1 MAKAKKGDYLSCKV
15 CGLVVVVD
23 EACGCATSE
32 ILCCEKPMAKGKAAA
47 KKKPA
52 VKAAAAPAKIAKKA
66 TAKATPKKINAKTS
80 AKTAAK
86 AKPAVKKPT
95 RTKK

>member
-1 MAKAKKGDYLSCKV
+1 MAKAKKGDVLSCKV

-47 KKKPA
+47 TKKPA
-52 VKAAAAPAKIAKKA
+52 AKAVAAP
-66 TAKATPKKINAKTS
+66 

-86 AKPAVKKPT
+86 AAAKATPAKKAVAKAKPAAKKLA
-95 RTKK
+95 RANKK